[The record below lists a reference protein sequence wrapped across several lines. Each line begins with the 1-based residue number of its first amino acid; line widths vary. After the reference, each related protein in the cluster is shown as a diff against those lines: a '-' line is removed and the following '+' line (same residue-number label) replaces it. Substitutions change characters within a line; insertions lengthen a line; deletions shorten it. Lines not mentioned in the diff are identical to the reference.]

1 LHGWSCL
8 ACHDSEDNRT
18 PKAKF
23 LRGAPANGLPPKAE
37 RANGISRQSFLA
49 SASGARDRSKIMLRH
64 SASLDR
70 SNQFESHVLSPAHS
84 PPENKK

>member
-8 ACHDSEDNRT
+8 ARHEGETIGRWQRSSYVRRLTACR
-18 PKAKF
+18 
-23 LRGAPANGLPPKAE
+23 PKAE

-49 SASGARDRSKIMLRH
+49 SSSGARDRSKIMLRH
-64 SASLDR
+64 SASFDR